1 VILNTLL
8 LPSYLSR
15 PRSSNSRIFRVIDL
29 CDIKHS
35 YMILVI
41 LASFLVLWT
50 DSNIEANNS
59 CLLLNAK
66 LYNIQLTGF
75 LISSLEMNSRR
86 TF

>member
-1 VILNTLL
+1 
-8 LPSYLSR
+8 
-15 PRSSNSRIFRVIDL
+15 
-29 CDIKHS
+29 
-35 YMILVI
+35 MILVI

-75 LISSLEMNSRR
+75 LKAV
-86 TF
+86 